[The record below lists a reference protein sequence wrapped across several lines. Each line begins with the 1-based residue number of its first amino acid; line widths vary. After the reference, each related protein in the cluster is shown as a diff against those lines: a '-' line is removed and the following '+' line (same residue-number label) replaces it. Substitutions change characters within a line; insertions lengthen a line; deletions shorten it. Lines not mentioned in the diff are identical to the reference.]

1 MAIHSIITHTRDLD
15 APLRVTALRHCLVS
29 GDELGDRFEVTVR
42 RGGAPESVAGGSVVG
57 YFLREA
63 DGATIP
69 VPGEASG
76 SLATLTLPEACYA
89 VSGRFT
95 LTVKVTVGSV
105 RHAVAVFEGAILRSA
120 TDAIVDPGHNIPDLQ
135 ELLAM
140 LDQMEQASSK
150 ANGAATEAN
159 TATGKANSAA
169 SAANTAAGNATAAAG
184 AANTAAG
191 KADAAAAEAKNAAA
205 GAQNAAGAA
214 NAAAAYLRGATVSA
228 HEVAPGGSPTAAPS
242 DVGGHLHIDFGLVRG
257 EKGDR
262 GEPGAKGDKG
272 EKGDTGEPGTL
283 EGLTIN
289 GKAVQSGSIQLTASD
304 VGALPASAAA
314 ADSQRLGGKT
324 LSELM
329 LAIYPVGSVFIS
341 TSSVSPATLFGGSWS
356 ALAGRFLLGA
366 GSGYTAGA
374 TGGEATVSLTKD
386 QNGPHYHYYA
396 CNSQGSDANVW
407 GPMGVVMQ
415 VTKGNDAETRSSG
428 SGSPHNNMPPYLVV
442 YMWKRTA

>member
-95 LTVKVTVGSV
+95 LTVKVTIGQT
-105 RHAVAVFEGAILRSA
+105 RHAVAVFEGAVLRSA

-135 ELLAM
+135 ELL
-140 LDQMEQASSK
+140 DQIARMEQGTA
-150 ANGAATEAN
+150 EAN

-191 KADAAAAEAKNAAA
+191 KADAAAAEAKNAAS

-214 NAAAAYLRGATVSA
+214 NGAAAYLRGATVSA
-228 HEVAPGGSPTAAPS
+228 HEVAPGGSPTATPS

-257 EKGDR
+257 EKGDK
-262 GEPGAKGDKG
+262 GEPGAKGD
-272 EKGDTGEPGTL
+272 KGDTGEPGTL

-289 GKAVQSGSIQLTASD
+289 GKPVQSGSIQLTAED

-329 LAIYPVGSVFIS
+329 LALYPVGSVFIS

-366 GSGYTAGA
+366 GSGYVAGA